1 MAPKAKGAKLIFS
14 DNEASVSP
22 RAKSPAARPTS
33 QKMQTRLSS
42 GNSVE
47 ERSPRTVRK
56 PIGSGSRGVSPVRR
70 EERSLT
76 PVRKPLPARPASRI
90 RGFMES
96 SGSSTEPPSPRTP
109 PARQQSARASPPTR
123 STSSKEVAREKS
135 GRTLGQPLDDRDFC
149 LAESPQVRLGRNRSP
164 TPQRSPR
171 SDASTRTGGTRTGS
185 LRSPR
190 SDTLRALSPGP
201 RGPFARASI
210 HQDPDKNKTP
220 GAYAGRLDVYKV
232 HANPARKLVWAEKH
246 ESSARGTIAP
256 DYDELCGSESSQPV
270 LQTGMPIALD
280 PVGRFS
286 AFTDKYI
293 RAVEGCAAKQAMC
306 DYAPDVIHGVDTR
319 PIDNSLLPAAGHL
332 CQVGR
337 AAPYLRQIT
346 SRDIMPAA
354 TTCSLHVDGYQW
366 FRKPLSE
373 QNAPPDDQALCPRG
387 CETKSISRD
396 KLLES
401 VAGTMFGAGAIVINK
416 GDNVNGRDFNVTP
429 DNDPYSTVHERE
441 FRKRMTNKRVLAPPG
456 GCPHPDAPMQF
467 DVVPVPSPP
476 PRPRLASPRRSA
488 SVGAGVPSPRSSPT
502 SPRIST
508 DCDLRGAA
516 CLPLQ
521 SPVHRPARRQ
531 GLVTTAGFSEHTHR
545 THLRDTDIF
554 RFAGNGNSPFNP
566 QRRVRSSSCPPS
578 IREADTSGGYENGLC
593 AGLPSMP
600 RQNHQP
606 GRRLLPISGQSKMT
620 SYLQYDTREAVDSSR
635 QRRVAEDSSFA
646 QRCRDEMKVN
656 TFAGRVATAV
666 KNSNHNSN
674 SDGVRGCF
682 QWS

>member
-1 MAPKAKGAKLIFS
+1 MAPKAKGARTIFS

-22 RAKSPAARPTS
+22 RAKSPAARP

-42 GNSVE
+42 GNNTSAE
-47 ERSPRTVRK
+47 DRSPSPVRK
-56 PIGSGSRGVSPVRR
+56 PTGSGSRGASPARR

-96 SGSSTEPPSPRTP
+96 SGSSAEPPSPRTP
-109 PARQQSARASPPTR
+109 PARQQAARASPSTR
-123 STSSKEVAREKS
+123 GTSSKEVAREKS
-135 GRTLGQPLDDRDFC
+135 GRTLGQPLDDRDFR
-149 LAESPQVRLGRNRSP
+149 LAESPRVRQGKSRSN

-171 SDASTRTGGTRTGS
+171 SDTSTRTGG
-185 LRSPR
+185 
-190 SDTLRALSPGP
+190 DTLRALSPGP

-210 HQDPDKNKTP
+210 HQDSDKNRTP
-220 GAYAGRLDVYKV
+220 GAYAGRLEAYKV
-232 HANPARKLVWAEKH
+232 HTNPARKLVWADKH

-256 DYDELCGSESSQPV
+256 DYYECCGSENAQPV
-270 LQTGMPIALD
+270 LQTGIPIALD

-306 DYAPDVIHGVDTR
+306 IYAPDVIRGEDSR

-337 AAPYLRQIT
+337 NAPYLRQIT
-346 SRDIMPAA
+346 SRDIMPTAPEGKGGLHSG
-354 TTCSLHVDGYQW
+354 SLHVDGYKW
-366 FRKPLSE
+366 FRTPLNE
-373 QNAPPDDQALCPRG
+373 QNAMRDDQALCPRG

-401 VAGTMFGAGAIVINK
+401 VAGTMFGAAAIVINR
-416 GDNVNGRDFNVTP
+416 GDNVNGRGFNVAP
-429 DNDPYSTVHERE
+429 DSDPYNTVHERE

-456 GCPHPDAPMQF
+456 GCPHPDAPLQF
-467 DVVPVPSPP
+467 DVVPAPSPP
-476 PRPRLASPRRSA
+476 PRRRLASPRRSA
-488 SVGAGVPSPRSSPT
+488 SVGAGCPSPGSSPV
-502 SPRIST
+502 SPRISAN
-508 DCDLRGAA
+508 CDLRGAA

-531 GLVTTAGFSEHTHR
+531 GSAGFTEHTQR
-545 THLRDTDIF
+545 TRQRGVDIL
-554 RFAGNGNSPFNP
+554 RFAGNSNAPYNP

-578 IREADTSGGYENGLC
+578 IREAETSGGYEIGLC

-606 GRRLLPISGQSKMT
+606 GRRVLPISGQSKIT
-620 SYLQYDTREAVDSSR
+620 SYLQYDPREAVESSR
-635 QRRVAEDSSFA
+635 YRRVAEDSSFA

-656 TFAGRVATAV
+656 TFAGRVAEAV
-666 KNSNHNSN
+666 KISIHNSN

-682 QWS
+682 QWNC